1 MELRKQTLVLL
12 LVSFFSVMNAQKDV
26 TGFLN
31 YGLFNAKVLSGQY
44 LMPHSKMISSAMIT
58 DMEATARVK
67 HLGGVD
73 LKVGINYSFVPVS
86 DFLFNVDD
94 MISAGMLKDISL
106 VSGSVEK
113 APTVASRFLQGQGRP
128 VLDYNSDGGSEMPN
142 GSGFASMMAPVA
154 ALSAGI
160 GANTEIGVR
169 YMLPFS
175 SEEAGDA
182 KMYGVTLKHSLK
194 RYFPFLRRTPFLQAA
209 IVGNFSQYSSNIEVS
224 YKGQA
229 GQGLDISAMGYG
241 GGLLVGMDFPVF
253 GFTGNIGYA
262 VTTNE
267 FSLKGTFSD
276 VPSDGILQSPDL
288 VTYDDGFMNY
298 GVGIFFRFYR
308 FRISGNY
315 TYGLYS
321 AINAALAFEFGY

>member
-1 MELRKQTLVLL
+1 MKLRKQTLVLL
-12 LVSFFSVMNAQKDV
+12 LASFFSVINAQKDV

-44 LMPHSKMISSAMIT
+44 LMPYSKMISSALIT
-58 DMEATARVK
+58 DLEATARVK
-67 HLGGVD
+67 HPGGID
-73 LKVGINYSFVPVS
+73 LKIGINYSFVPAS
-86 DFLFNVDD
+86 GFLFNVND
-94 MISAGMLKDISL
+94 MIASGALKDISL
-106 VSGSVEK
+106 ASGSVEK
-113 APTVASRFLQGQGRP
+113 APTVAGKFLQGQGRP
-128 VLDYNSDGGSEMPN
+128 VLEYNGNGGSEMPN
-142 GSGFASMMAPVA
+142 GSGFSSMMAPVV

-160 GANTEIGVR
+160 GANTEIGMR

-175 SEEAGDA
+175 SEKAGDA

-209 IVGNFSQYSSNIEVS
+209 IVGNFSQYKSNIDVS

-229 GQGLDISAMGYG
+229 DQQLNISAIGYG

-262 VTTNE
+262 VTSNE
-267 FSLKGTFSD
+267 FSLEGVFSD
-276 VPSDGILQSPDL
+276 VPSDGTLQSPEL
-288 VTYDDGFMNY
+288 VTFDDGFMNY
-298 GVGIFFRFYR
+298 GVGMFFRFYR

-321 AINAALAFEFGY
+321 AVNAALAFEFGY